1 MFATLGGSL
10 PAPTAPA
17 PTAPTPTAPAPTS
30 AAPDDVALSPTD
42 WLVATAVADQD
53 AAGLELLTDGGLRHP
68 DPVAAILG
76 GLDGIELRRGAPPVV
91 RRLPEWRAPILV
103 AGWAFA
109 ADRTERPVKQSI
121 VGPYS
126 LGRVVAPG
134 RSRRAAVTLAI
145 AEALNAE
152 LHALVAAGCPVVEI
166 VEDAT
171 VRIGDDP
178 AERRLFGDAQRRL
191 LAGLGEPGTDDGVHR
206 TLAIRGGNADAVGAA
221 TILDA
226 PYHSYLFD
234 LCAGPDNWRLV
245 VGVPGDRGVIVGAAD
260 ARDPRPDEL
269 ELLAFAIGYA
279 ASTGGRGHARV
290 GLATSGDLAAM
301 PYEAAIAKV
310 SRMGEAAAF
319 YEAEPG
325 MLARAIDPRAHDI
338 RSAAMGRF
346 APGEHQPRGR
356 P

>member
-10 PAPTAPA
+10 PAPI
-17 PTAPTPTAPAPTS
+17 APTPTVPAPASAAPAP
-30 AAPDDVALSPTD
+30 AALDDAAQSPND
-42 WLVATAVADQD
+42 RLVATALADQE

-76 GLDGIELRRGAPPVV
+76 GLDGIELRNGAPPVA
-91 RRLPEWRAPILV
+91 RRLPEWRTPILV

-166 VEDAT
+166 VEDAA
-171 VRIGDDP
+171 VRIGDD
-178 AERRLFGDAQRRL
+178 ATERRLFVDAQRRL
-191 LAGLGEPGTDDGVHR
+191 LTGLGEPGTDDGVHR
-206 TLAIRGGNADAVGAA
+206 TLAIRGGNADTAGAG

-245 VGVPGDRGVIVGAAD
+245 VAVPGDRGVIVGAAD
-260 ARDPRPDEL
+260 ARDTRPDEL

-301 PYEAAIAKV
+301 PYDAAIAKV
-310 SRMGEAAAF
+310 RRIGEAAAY